1 MESYMISRMN
11 MREYNEQQKVREE
24 LVYGKRYEKKEKNSE
39 KQQNNIDL
47 NYRQLARLT
56 VVFWLVG

>member
-24 LVYGKRYEKKEKNSE
+24 LVYKKRYEKIWKNQSEVEK
-39 KQQNNIDL
+39 
-47 NYRQLARLT
+47 
-56 VVFWLVG
+56 